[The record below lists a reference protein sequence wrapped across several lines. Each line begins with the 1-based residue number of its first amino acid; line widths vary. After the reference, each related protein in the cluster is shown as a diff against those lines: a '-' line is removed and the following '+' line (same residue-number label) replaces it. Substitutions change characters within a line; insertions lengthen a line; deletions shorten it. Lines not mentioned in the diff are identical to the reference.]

1 MDYFLFYKKTANGA
15 FKNENMTNQ
24 EIAEEL
30 HKPVARKSK
39 KRKICSSFTDNLWGA
54 DVADMQL
61 ISKFNK
67 GIRFLLCMID
77 IDAVIEKYAW
87 VIPLKYKKCFTISND
102 FQKILDESNRKPNK
116 IWVDNDR
123 KFQQLKDNNMEI
135 YSTHNE
141 EKFVVADTLQ

>member
-1 MDYFLFYKKTANGA
+1 M
-15 FKNENMTNQ
+15 
-24 EIAEEL
+24 
-30 HKPVARKSK
+30 
-39 KRKICSSFTDNLWGA
+39 WGA

-102 FQKILDESNRKPNK
+102 FQKILDESNSKPNK

-123 KFQQLKDNNMEI
+123 LFYNRSIK
-135 YSTHNE
+135 S
-141 EKFVVADTLQ
+141 

>member
-1 MDYFLFYKKTANGA
+1 MGYFLFYKKTANGA

-61 ISKFNK
+61 ISK
-67 GIRFLLCMID
+67 
-77 IDAVIEKYAW
+77 
-87 VIPLKYKKCFTISND
+87 
-102 FQKILDESNRKPNK
+102 
-116 IWVDNDR
+116 
-123 KFQQLKDNNMEI
+123 
-135 YSTHNE
+135 
-141 EKFVVADTLQ
+141 